1 MRSRHTQLV
10 LAEADS
16 TLKIAPKA
24 GREGGYRPTI
34 LSLLDWWEDGVNDTL
49 RDVFDEH
56 QADDGPK
63 VRLITQPEDKDYPS
77 LEPDEDEDE
86 DEFTDDDVSM
96 MLSSPPSSPIATP
109 PAAEA
114 AASWPTFASFGEPAS

>member
-1 MRSRHTQLV
+1 M
-10 LAEADS
+10 LAEEDS

-34 LSLLDWWEDGVNDTL
+34 LRLLDLWEDNLNLTL

-56 QADDGPK
+56 QADDGPR
-63 VRLITQPEDKDYPS
+63 VRLITQPEEKHYPS

-86 DEFTDDDVSM
+86 DEITDDDVSM
-96 MLSSPPSSPIATP
+96 MLSSPPSSPIAMP
-109 PAAEA
+109 PEAEA
-114 AASWPTFASFGEPAS
+114 AASWPTFASFGEPA